1 MGAGVNVELHQLDLR
16 YARLRTHKPAAER
29 KLVGSLAEI
38 GQQVPV
44 VVVRGEG
51 PDRFV
56 LVDGYKR
63 VRALRRLGQDLVS
76 ATCWDLSEAEAL
88 VLDRLMRTGEGA
100 TALEQ
105 GWLLHELAARFAL
118 SLEDLGRRFARSAS
132 WVSRRLA
139 LVEELPEAIQEH
151 VRRGELPAHAAM
163 KYLVP
168 LARANPDACARLVT
182 AIAGQGLTN
191 RQVGQLYAAWREGLP
206 AIRERVLTAPLLL
219 LKARQAV
226 GVRPD
231 DEGRAL
237 MDDLDLLAAVARRA
251 RRRLRHGVF
260 RRLLPPERQEVSRLG
275 AAVHA
280 EMAQLAERL
289 REEEEAYAGP
299 SSPARDS

>member
-1 MGAGVNVELHQLDLR
+1 VTVELHQLDLR
-16 YARLRTHKPAAER
+16 YEKLRTRKPEVER
-29 KLVGSLAEI
+29 KLVASLAEI

-63 VRALRRLGQDLVS
+63 VRALRRLGQDLVTS
-76 ATCWDLSEAEAL
+76 TCWDLSEAEAL

-105 GWLLHELAARFAL
+105 GWLLHELTVRFDLA
-118 SLEDLGRRFARSAS
+118 LEDLGRRFARSAS

-163 KYLVP
+163 KHLVP
-168 LARANPDACARLVT
+168 LARANPEGCARLVA
-182 AIAGQGLTN
+182 AIAGKGLTN
-191 RQVGQLYAAWREGLP
+191 RQIGQLYAAWRDGLP
-206 AIRERVLTAPLLL
+206 VIRERVLTAPLLL

-226 GVRPD
+226 GAVPD
-231 DEGRAL
+231 DEGRLL
-237 MDDLDLLAAVARRA
+237 MDDLDMLAAVARRA
-251 RRRLRHGVF
+251 RRRLRQGVF
-260 RRLLPPERQEVSRLG
+260 RRLLPPERQEVKRLG
-275 AAVHA
+275 AAA
-280 EMAQLAERL
+280 GEEMVRLTDRL
-289 REEEEAYAGP
+289 REEEDDAGP
-299 SSPARDS
+299 RSPASDP